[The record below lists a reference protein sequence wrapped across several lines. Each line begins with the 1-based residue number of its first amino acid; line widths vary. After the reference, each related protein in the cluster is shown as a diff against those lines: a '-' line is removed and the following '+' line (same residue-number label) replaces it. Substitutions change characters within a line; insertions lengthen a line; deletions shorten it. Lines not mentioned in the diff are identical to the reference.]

1 LCSESLVRF
10 LSIRVISDDAHAD
23 LPREVARV
31 IAHGGSYRV
40 GAALR
45 AVWQR
50 PSSIKDF
57 WGLYEHA
64 IEASARLATFVMSCL
79 PELCS
84 FVVAVAIFLLLFNLG
99 RDLTDVAIGIV
110 RTPAN
115 IERLGS
121 ERPLL
126 RRGLRSTLRVIMV
139 VWVVPEAWASRRVT
153 RSDRI

>member
-1 LCSESLVRF
+1 MESSAVAAVCKESPVRF
-10 LSIRVISDDAHAD
+10 LSIRVITDDAHTN

-64 IEASARLATFVMSCL
+64 IEASARLARFVMLCL
-79 PELCS
+79 SEL
-84 FVVAVAIFLLLFNLG
+84 
-99 RDLTDVAIGIV
+99 
-110 RTPAN
+110 
-115 IERLGS
+115 
-121 ERPLL
+121 
-126 RRGLRSTLRVIMV
+126 
-139 VWVVPEAWASRRVT
+139 
-153 RSDRI
+153 